1 MRRYDIITPEAHAI
15 LSRLQ
20 ERDWLVLEI
29 LLVAVKQKLRHLDI
43 QSGAR

>member
-1 MRRYDIITPEAHAI
+1 MGHSVVVSCPSSEPPSIWE
-15 LSRLQ
+15 